1 MITSVA
7 QVALLVRDYD
17 EAKHFY
23 CETLGFKVVQDLQLP
38 GKRWVQIAAPGN
50 GGCELILHKA
60 SDAKQA
66 AAVGN
71 QTGGSVLLFFRTDNF
86 DADYQ
91 AFKARGVDFTEQ
103 PRSEVYGKVAVMKDL
118 YGNRID
124 LIQPA

>member
-1 MITSVA
+1 LITSIA
-7 QVALLVRDYD
+7 QIALIVRDYD
-17 EAKHFY
+17 EAKQFY
-23 CETLGFKVVQDLQLP
+23 CEKLGFKLIEDLVLP
-38 GKRWVQIAAPGN
+38 GKRWVRIAAPGQ
-50 GGCELILHKA
+50 GGSELVLHKA
-60 SDAKQA
+60 ADAKQL

-71 QTGGSVLLFFRTDNF
+71 QTGGSVLLFFKTDNF

-91 AFKARGVDFTEQ
+91 AFKSRGVEFTEQ